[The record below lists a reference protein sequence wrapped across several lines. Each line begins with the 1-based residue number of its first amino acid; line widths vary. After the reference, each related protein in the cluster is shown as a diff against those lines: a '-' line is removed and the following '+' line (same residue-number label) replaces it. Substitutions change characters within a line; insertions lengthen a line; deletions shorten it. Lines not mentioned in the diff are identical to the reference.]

1 MEYNTTFLI
10 RFFILLWISCLTTTI
25 QTFGQIP
32 VNYDENQISPYTL
45 PELLVNDN
53 GTKVTT
59 SREWENIRRK
69 EIIKK
74 FEDHVYGRIPGKPAN
89 MSFTVKEKN
98 AKALNGKATRIQT
111 QIWFSKDK
119 TVPPLTVLLYLPNA
133 VKGKAPI
140 FVGLNF
146 NGNHTIH
153 ADPDILITDQYKKI
167 KSQDSTLLR
176 GAYAER
182 WALEELINAG
192 YGVATAFYQD
202 LEEDHKDGYKTGVR
216 TLLQKDLKIR
226 TEEWAA
232 LTVWGW
238 GLSRIVDYLETIP
251 QADAKRFFLVGHSR
265 IGKAAL
271 WAAANDKRFA
281 MIISNNSGEGGAA
294 LARRNYGETVE
305 HLNTRF
311 PHWFIERF
319 KSYSQSV
326 DKLPVDQHMLLALM
340 APRPLY
346 VASATEDQWADPKGE
361 FMAAFLSEQVYN
373 LYGKKG
379 LGVKDQPAP
388 ENPVGETIGYHLRTG
403 KHDITKYDWEQ
414 YIQFAR
420 RNFK

>member
-98 AKALNGKATRIQT
+98 AKALKGKATRIQT

-153 ADPDILITDQYKKI
+153 ADTDILITDQYKKI

-226 TEEWAA
+226 TEE
-232 LTVWGW
+232 
-238 GLSRIVDYLETIP
+238 
-251 QADAKRFFLVGHSR
+251 
-265 IGKAAL
+265 
-271 WAAANDKRFA
+271 
-281 MIISNNSGEGGAA
+281 
-294 LARRNYGETVE
+294 
-305 HLNTRF
+305 
-311 PHWFIERF
+311 
-319 KSYSQSV
+319 
-326 DKLPVDQHMLLALM
+326 
-340 APRPLY
+340 
-346 VASATEDQWADPKGE
+346 
-361 FMAAFLSEQVYN
+361 
-373 LYGKKG
+373 
-379 LGVKDQPAP
+379 
-388 ENPVGETIGYHLRTG
+388 
-403 KHDITKYDWEQ
+403 
-414 YIQFAR
+414 
-420 RNFK
+420 